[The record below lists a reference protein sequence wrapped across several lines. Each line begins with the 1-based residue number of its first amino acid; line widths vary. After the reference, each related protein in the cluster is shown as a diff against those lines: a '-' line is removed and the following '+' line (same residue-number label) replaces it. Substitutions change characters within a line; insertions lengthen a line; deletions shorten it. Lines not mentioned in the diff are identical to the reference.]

1 MSLMRIELND
11 IRFFCFHGI
20 YEEEKKLGN
29 TFIVQLHVDFTPT
42 TSVIEKLSGTVD
54 YVRLYEVV
62 KKRMAIPTP
71 LLETIIGE
79 LATQIL
85 SEFELVQEVFVKITK
100 EHMPIK
106 GIEGNMSVSVV
117 QKRG

>member
-20 YEEEKKLGN
+20 YETEKKLGN

-42 TSVIEKLSGTVD
+42 KPVIKSLSNTVD
-54 YVRLYEVV
+54 YVSLYELI
-62 KKRMAIPTP
+62 KKRMSIPTP
-71 LLETIIGE
+71 LLETIISE
-79 LATQIL
+79 LAVQIL
-85 SEFELVQEVFVKITK
+85 SEFEMVQEVFVKITK

-106 GIEGNMSVSVV
+106 GIEGNMSVSIL